1 MNDYNAE
8 FNSYNAIMNGHNAV
22 MNGHNAVMNSYSAI
36 MSINNAVMSIHG
48 GRFKVYALARF
59 CKPCPVGTNYKF
71 GPAAIH
77 GGRLKQNRLEQ
88 RFHPFGR
95 MEPFV
100 RFY

>member
-22 MNGHNAVMNSYSAI
+22 MNSYNAI

-59 CKPCPVGTNYKF
+59 CKPCLAPEGF
-71 GPAAIH
+71 APARIFWN
-77 GGRLKQNRLEQ
+77 K
-88 RFHPFGR
+88 
-95 MEPFV
+95 
-100 RFY
+100 